1 MGFWD
6 TLGDIAAVGAAPLT
20 GGASLAIKPVA
31 KALKGKDPK
40 GAVAGLVKPASV
52 PQSWWDEQTAELQRQ
67 ADVGTLTQEEIARWS
82 SPSWPT
88 KKFGKLPP
96 EEQQRYNDAPKSKA
110 GTPEYLEELKL
121 KDAEAVREENKAKW
135 EGLANLP
142 LNSLKS
148 VYGLNDQEASEAHDR
163 FVEAVNGY
171 VDPAFEAALP
181 DLVSQ
186 AATAQADPEAIAAQK
201 DALGKATAL
210 TGIQETAEE
219 KFMREQARRTQ
230 ERDLRSQRGADKNS
244 LLARGAYGSGAEIAM
259 AGQAQQEASERRAL
273 EEMGANANAQQRALA
288 AIGRMG
294 TISGQMR
301 DSSFAEES
309 SRGTAADRIREG
321 NRKYKEDYNEWKR
334 GEQVKDEEGK
344 VERAGLIKD
353 DLDRAR
359 TEADKRASALWG
371 AETDVTAGST
381 GQYSGDSAPVAGA
394 FGSQGSLA
402 FNRDVQEDIDEDA
415 DSFNVFKPGTWF

>member
-1 MGFWD
+1 MATGHYDNVRKQRPSDIPQAFWD
-6 TLGDIAAVGAAPLT
+6 KYWDDAETSYARLDPQSKQVVDTDPRYQLT
-20 GGASLAIKPVA
+20 GEQAAGPVRTMFNA
-31 KALKGKDPK
+31 
-40 GAVAGLVKPASV
+40 
-52 PQSWWDEQTAELQRQ
+52 
-67 ADVGTLTQEEIARWS
+67 
-82 SPSWPT
+82 
-88 KKFGKLPP
+88 LPP
-96 EEQQRYNDAPKSKA
+96 DQKTQYESGLTAKA
-110 GTPEYLEELKL
+110 GTPEAVEEQKL
-121 KDAEAVREENKAKW
+121 NDAEAVREENKAKW

-148 VYGLNDQEASEAHDR
+148 VYGLNDQEASETHDR

-219 KFMREQARRTQ
+219 KFMREQARRKQ

-273 EEMGANANAQQRALA
+273 EEMGANANAQQRALV

-301 DSSFAEES
+301 DSSFNEES
-309 SRGTAADRIREG
+309 TRGTAADRIREG

-334 GEQVKDEEGK
+334 GEQTKDEQGK
-344 VERAGLIKD
+344 I
-353 DLDRAR
+353 DREVLKKNDFDR
-359 TEADKRASALWG
+359 TQTEEDKRAAALWG
-371 AETDVTAGST
+371 AEADVTSGST
-381 GQYSGDSAPVAGA
+381 GQFSKDSAPVAGA

-402 FNRDVQEDIDEDA
+402 FNRGVQEDIDEDA
-415 DSFNVFKPGTWF
+415 DSFNVFKPRSWF